1 MRVIRDASRR
11 DVLVGADADVIDT
24 DNVGNLIEASYL
36 SRLRKKCQMPTAPP
50 VSATA
55 RAWSALTCR
64 AISGVGPIARDPSMA
79 VCDNS
84 RGFVATPLP
93 RLGQYKYCAKIG
105 GEDFSC

>member
-1 MRVIRDASRR
+1 MPNANRTTGFRR
-11 DVLVGADADVIDT
+11 WLA
-24 DNVGNLIEASYL
+24 
-36 SRLRKKCQMPTAPP
+36 
-50 VSATA
+50 
-55 RAWSALTCR
+55 ALTCQPV
-64 AISGVGPIARDPSMA
+64 SGVGPIARDPSMA